1 MATDKDVAK
10 LKKYVGKLNRFL
22 RDQQLWGK
30 SVTSNLKRLNRK
42 VGGIGPGPNITD
54 PPKPPKP

>member
-10 LKKYVGKLNRFL
+10 LKKYVGKLNKFL
-22 RDQQLWGK
+22 RNQEVWEK
-30 SVTSNLKRLNRK
+30 KVENNLKRLNKK